1 MALRDISAWSIR
13 NPVIPLVLFTGLLVA
28 GIVSFLRMDVTNNP
42 DVDFPIVM
50 VMISQPGA
58 APTEI
63 ENQITQRVE
72 SAVRS
77 IAGVNSIQSTAR
89 EGASQT
95 IVEFE
100 IGTDLIEA
108 VSEVE
113 TAINDVRGSLPDG
126 ILEPQ
131 VRKVNVVGEPIGYIA
146 VEADDMTLEQ
156 LSWFIDDTVA
166 KRLLKINGMAEV
178 NRFGGVD
185 RQIEVILDPTRMQS
199 FGVTASQINA
209 VLRQSNLDAAGGLAE
224 IGGTRQSLR
233 VLGNS
238 DTAYKLSQAQIQ
250 LGGGRSVRLAD
261 IAKVRDGFS
270 ERTSISEVNG
280 KEVVNFAMS
289 RARGASDLATYD
301 AALAE
306 MDKIEAEN
314 PGIKFI
320 KLSTDTT
327 YTRSQ
332 YKSSMWALV
341 EGAVLAVVVVFIF
354 LRDWRATFISAVA
367 IPLSAIP
374 TFWFMDLLGF
384 NLNFLSLLALALVA
398 GVLVDDAI
406 VEIENIVRHMRMGK
420 TAYQASIDAA
430 DEIGLPVVAT
440 SFCIVAVF
448 LPVGL
453 MPGIAGQFFKNF
465 GITVVVAVLMSLAV
479 ARMLTP
485 LMAAY
490 FLKAHGEAEHGGGR
504 WIDTYMRVLAWTLDT
519 GRMTARRVGL
529 KGPEHRGYYSVAL
542 LLAVLA
548 LLAATG
554 VAMFAGFGAISGLGV
569 PKAIAAAV
577 SSDSNT
583 TIHFLVSKTFEVVQL
598 LLASLLAL
606 LAGWLVFKAIELLSP
621 LLRSSSPIAKVVSV
635 IIGILA
641 VLAAAAAGFVIVS
654 GIVGM
659 FGGSPAD
666 AQAAQQASQAPASF
680 DLVAL
685 DGIKLLAAALG
696 MVGAIAAGTAAF
708 FGVRHVAANPLAVNY
723 MTARFYDHRVW
734 MLGIGWFSFLVTIV
748 LFGQVPG
755 QFQPTIDDENS
766 EVAIELVPG
775 TTLADTK
782 RVVNSVANRLR
793 QEPEVERLLERIR
806 LGDSSSIFVK
816 LKDDRART
824 SVEFERELAPVL
836 AAFPDAR
843 VRFKSQSGGFGS
855 GRDMTVMLA
864 GSDPVLL
871 EKTAAE
877 LVEEMKGLKTL
888 VAPRISAD
896 LNRPEIIIT
905 PRSKIAAELGVTTAA
920 LSQTIR
926 IATLGEIEQNAARF
940 SLSDRQIPIVVRLS
954 QESRTD
960 FRTIENLPVQ
970 LTGGGTV
977 PLSRVADMTFGSG
990 PTAIQRYNQNRRV
1003 LVGADLAA
1011 GVLKGEAQAQ
1021 IDALPVLKN
1030 LPVGVI
1036 RDVVGEEQW
1045 QAELIQNLIIA
1056 IIAGV
1061 LLVFAVLV
1069 LLYKRLMSPLVNM
1082 TSLALAPLGGILLI
1096 WLIGAPQS
1104 MPVYIGVL
1112 LLLGIVSK
1120 NSILLID
1127 FAIEEMNKG
1136 VGKLDAIMDAGHKRA
1151 QPIVMTTVAMSA
1163 GMVPVAL
1170 SLSGDGAWRQP
1181 MGIVVMGGLVL
1192 STLLTLLIVP
1202 AGFSLADGVEKRVGP
1217 WMRSRL
1223 LTYKPGDDTRP
1234 VSGAAEPDLPFP
1246 GLAKLPPA
1254 GHEPAE

>member
-13 NPVIPLVLFTGLLVA
+13 NPVIPLVLFTALLVA
-28 GIVSFLRMDVTNNP
+28 GIVSFMRMDVTNNP
-42 DVDFPIVM
+42 DVDFPVVLVVIA
-50 VMISQPGA
+50 QPGA
-58 APTEI
+58 SPTEI

-77 IAGVNSIQSTAR
+77 ISGVNSIQSTAR
-89 EGASQT
+89 EGSSQT
-95 IVEFE
+95 VVEFE

-131 VRKVNVVGEPIGYIA
+131 VRKVNVVGEPIGYVA
-146 VEADDMTLEQ
+146 VQANDMTLEQ

-166 KRLLKINGMAEV
+166 KRLLKISGMAEV

-185 RQIEVILDPTRMQS
+185 RQIEVILDPARMQS

-209 VLRQSNLDAAGGLAE
+209 VLRQSNLDAAGGLTE

-238 DTAYKLSQAQIQ
+238 DTAYQLSQTQIQ

-261 IAKVRDGFS
+261 IATVRDGYS

-289 RARGASDLATYD
+289 RARGASDLAVYD
-301 AALAE
+301 AALEE

-320 KLSTDTT
+320 KLSTQTN
-327 YTRSQ
+327 YTRGQ

-341 EGAVLAVVVVFIF
+341 EGAVLAVVVVFMF

-453 MPGIAGQFFKNF
+453 MPGVSGQFFQNF

-479 ARMLTP
+479 ARMVTP

-490 FLKAHGEAEHGGGR
+490 FLKAQGHAEHGEGPL
-504 WIDTYMRVLAWTLDT
+504 IDGYMRVLAWTLDT
-519 GRMTARRVGL
+519 GKMAARRAGIT
-529 KGPEHRGYYSVAL
+529 GPRHRTAYVPAL
-542 LLAVLA
+542 LLTVLA
-548 LLAATG
+548 LLVVSAAALFEFASGAVSGAIAQKLG
-554 VAMFAGFGAISGLGV
+554 VAPPWKGLIGLDV
-569 PKAIAAAV
+569 HKQIATAV
-577 SSDSNT
+577 SADTNT
-583 TIHFLVSKTFEVVQL
+583 MAHKLIAKLFEVVMVLTVSL
-598 LLASLLAL
+598 LSLLA
-606 LAGWLVFKAIELLSP
+606 AFATFKLIELP
-621 LLRSSSPIAKVVSV
+621 
-635 IIGILA
+635 
-641 VLAAAAAGFVIVS
+641 AG
-654 GIVGM
+654 
-659 FGGSPAD
+659 
-666 AQAAQQASQAPASF
+666 
-680 DLVAL
+680 
-685 DGIKLLAAALG
+685 
-696 MVGAIAAGTAAF
+696 GTSAF
-708 FGVRHVAANPLAVNY
+708 ARGTRW
-723 MTARFYDHRVW
+723 MTARFYDHRIW
-734 MLGIGWFSFLVTIV
+734 MVGIGWFSFLVTIL
-748 LFGQVPG
+748 LFGQIPG

-766 EVAIELVPG
+766 RVEIEMVPG
-775 TTLADTK
+775 TTLAETK
-782 RVVNSVANRLR
+782 RAVNSVAARLR

-806 LGDSSSIFVK
+806 LGDSSSIFIK
-816 LKDDRART
+816 LRDDRQRT
-824 SVEFERELAPVL
+824 SIEFERELAPVL
-836 AAFPDAR
+836 AKFPDAR
-843 VRFKSQSGGFGS
+843 VRFQSQSGGFGS

-871 EKTAAE
+871 DQTATK
-877 LVEEMKGLKTL
+877 LVEEMKGLKSL

-896 LNRPEIIIT
+896 LRRPEIIIT
-905 PRSKIAAELGVTTAA
+905 PRDKIAAELGVTTAA

-954 QESRTD
+954 GEARTD
-960 FRTIENLPVQ
+960 FRTIENLPVPVA
-970 LTGGGTV
+970 GGGSV
-977 PLSRVADMTFGSG
+977 PLSRVADITFGSG
-990 PTAIQRYNQNRRV
+990 PTAIQRYNQNRRA

-1011 GVLKGEAQAQ
+1011 GVLKGDAQAQ
-1021 IDALPVLKN
+1021 IDALPTLQN

-1036 RDVVGEEQW
+1036 RDVVGEDKW
-1045 QAELIQNLIIA
+1045 QQELVANLIIA
-1056 IIAGV
+1056 IFAGFG
-1061 LLVFAVLV
+1061 LVFSVLV

-1082 TSLALAPLGGILLI
+1082 TSLLLAPLGGILLI
-1096 WLIGAPQS
+1096 WLLGQPQS
-1104 MPVYIGVL
+1104 MPVYIGIL

-1151 QPIVMTTVAMSA
+1151 QPIVMTTVAMTA

-1181 MGIVVMGGLVL
+1181 MGIVVIGGLIL

-1217 WMRSRL
+1217 WLRAKM
-1223 LTYKPGDDTRP
+1223 LTYKPGDENAPQTAP
-1234 VSGAAEPDLPFP
+1234 AGPAYP
-1246 GLAKLPPA
+1246 GLGTLPPT
-1254 GHEPAE
+1254 GEPAE